1 MEVERVGSE
10 KKEEEAVWCRAS
22 AGDWRPVSGES
33 PVVRVVILLA
43 GSSDSRD
50 SRDSSDTVSSPTTPF
65 SLRSPLMTSS
75 KHRIK

>member
-33 PVVRVVILLA
+33 PVVRVVIILA
-43 GSSDSRD
+43 G
-50 SRDSSDTVSSPTTPF
+50 TPVTAETAVTQSPHQQHL
-65 SLRSPLMTSS
+65 SVLALHS
-75 KHRIK
+75 

>member
-1 MEVERVGSE
+1 MRMEVERVGSE

-43 GSSDSRD
+43 GTLVTAETAETAETQSPHQQHLSALSFSS
-50 SRDSSDTVSSPTTPF
+50 
-65 SLRSPLMTSS
+65 
-75 KHRIK
+75 